1 MNRLKNPLGRL
12 GRLFH
17 RLQDVIYQIFYVP
30 GPENFLPDFLSRSFE
45 PEIEINNIEL
55 KSSIDWITEQ
65 ANDEEISQI
74 IKVIQS
80 NSDDT
85 EWLKVKN
92 GSRWIREKRELYLSE
107 GVLKH
112 SNDKLVCPQR
122 LKTSI
127 LQNYHDSPFGGHR
140 AYETTLISIR
150 NRYYWN
156 YMPSEVKNY
165 CQSCSS
171 CQMFNYACLH
181 NVAPLKPIQ
190 VSRPWQLVGVDFM
203 GVFKT
208 SRHGNKYII
217 LAIDHF
223 TKYLE
228 GAATPTFDAT
238 TTALFLFNNIICRYG
253 MMEKLLAD
261 QGVNFESNLLKQL
274 CILLGTDKLHTSTYH
289 AAGNG
294 ITERVNKVVKP
305 NIAKYVNDDHDDWDL
320 FLQMAIS
327 AYNNS
332 YHSTIKMTPY
342 EAQFGRK
349 PVIVAEVI
357 MNNQLPADTRI
368 KDISEFTVA
377 LRRSAEYI
385 SEIIRENTI
394 NAQAKQK
401 FFYDRFVK
409 DRAQFHV
416 GDIVK
421 INNYRS
427 RIDHSKAFEPKFLGP
442 YKITKILGELNY
454 QLESS
459 TLPRQIVHY
468 NRMTHFHVR
477 TEFNDQSEEPKAIT
491 KQSPNNKLRENMSKS
506 TAYITPSIASSD
518 MTIIQNPNLKRL
530 KKAANKALLI
540 EFQRLGGIDN
550 SDNPIVNTCQEIILY
565 KEPRPGISSSSS
577 YNDEETPVN
586 RNGKRMTKC
595 QYCNKLYEKKTGL
608 RIHQMSCKDKK

>member
-1 MNRLKNPLGRL
+1 
-12 GRLFH
+12 
-17 RLQDVIYQIFYVP
+17 
-30 GPENFLPDFLSRSFE
+30 
-45 PEIEINNIEL
+45 
-55 KSSIDWITEQ
+55 
-65 ANDEEISQI
+65 
-74 IKVIQS
+74 
-80 NSDDT
+80 
-85 EWLKVKN
+85 
-92 GSRWIREKRELYLSE
+92 
-107 GVLKH
+107 
-112 SNDKLVCPQR
+112 
-122 LKTSI
+122 
-127 LQNYHDSPFGGHR
+127 
-140 AYETTLISIR
+140 
-150 NRYYWN
+150 
-156 YMPSEVKNY
+156 
-165 CQSCSS
+165 
-171 CQMFNYACLH
+171 
-181 NVAPLKPIQ
+181 
-190 VSRPWQLVGVDFM
+190 M

-477 TEFNDQSEEPKAIT
+477 TEFNDQSEEPKTIT

-608 RIHQMSCKDKK
+608 RIH

>member
-1 MNRLKNPLGRL
+1 
-12 GRLFH
+12 
-17 RLQDVIYQIFYVP
+17 
-30 GPENFLPDFLSRSFE
+30 
-45 PEIEINNIEL
+45 
-55 KSSIDWITEQ
+55 
-65 ANDEEISQI
+65 
-74 IKVIQS
+74 
-80 NSDDT
+80 
-85 EWLKVKN
+85 
-92 GSRWIREKRELYLSE
+92 
-107 GVLKH
+107 LKH

-181 NVAPLKPIQ
+181 NVAPLKQIQ

-274 CILLGTDKLHTSTYH
+274 CIILGTDKLHTSTYH

-416 GDIVK
+416 GDI
-421 INNYRS
+421 
-427 RIDHSKAFEPKFLGP
+427 
-442 YKITKILGELNY
+442 
-454 QLESS
+454 
-459 TLPRQIVHY
+459 
-468 NRMTHFHVR
+468 
-477 TEFNDQSEEPKAIT
+477 
-491 KQSPNNKLRENMSKS
+491 
-506 TAYITPSIASSD
+506 
-518 MTIIQNPNLKRL
+518 
-530 KKAANKALLI
+530 
-540 EFQRLGGIDN
+540 
-550 SDNPIVNTCQEIILY
+550 
-565 KEPRPGISSSSS
+565 
-577 YNDEETPVN
+577 
-586 RNGKRMTKC
+586 
-595 QYCNKLYEKKTGL
+595 TGYA
-608 RIHQMSCKDKK
+608 